1 MNFAGAGAFFRVRRS
16 PTPSPQHTDRK
27 SDPDYT
33 VRLWARV
40 NSLVRQGNCTK
51 YVLASARDKTT
62 MTSQKKIVVLPGD
75 GIGPEIM
82 RAAVN
87 VLKECATEF
96 GYEFHFAEF
105 PFGGCAIDATGEPLP
120 AETLAACRAADAIL
134 LGAVGGP
141 QWDGVPLGKRP
152 ETGLLALRK
161 ALGLYINL
169 RPIDLRAPLYGL
181 SPLRADR
188 ARDVHIDFVRELAGD
203 IYFGKHSVAADPS
216 GERATDE
223 AVYTTA
229 EVERVARYAFARA
242 ESRKGRLASVDKSNV
257 LTTSQLWRRTVSRM
271 AADHPGVKVE
281 HLYVD
286 NAAMQ
291 LVLAPAQFDVILT
304 SNMFGDILTDLGA
317 ALAGSIGLIP
327 SMSIGTGP
335 SLYEPIHGSAPTLAG
350 KDVANPVGMIL
361 SAAMMLRESFGMKRE
376 AEWIESAVDR
386 LFASGVRTP
395 DTVEPGT
402 TKVGCIEFVE
412 RLRRELLGTLERHAQ
427 DA

>member
-1 MNFAGAGAFFRVRRS
+1 VS
-16 PTPSPQHTDRK
+16 W
-27 SDPDYT
+27 
-33 VRLWARV
+33 RLREEQLATARY
-40 NSLVRQGNCTK
+40 K
-51 YVLASARDKTT
+51 T
-62 MTSQKKIVVLPGD
+62 MTHKKKIVLLPGD

-82 RAAVN
+82 RAAVR
-87 VLKECATEF
+87 VLKGCAAEF
-96 GYEFHFAEF
+96 GHEFDFAEF

-120 AETLAACRAADAIL
+120 AETLAACKGADAIL

-141 QWDGVPLGKRP
+141 KWDAVPLAKRP
-152 ETGLLALRK
+152 ESGLLALRK
-161 ALGLYINL
+161 VLGLYINL
-169 RPIDLRAPLYGL
+169 RPIDLHASLIGL

-188 ARDVHIDFVRELAGD
+188 ASDVHIDFVRELAGD
-203 IYFGKHSVAADPS
+203 IYFGKHHVEADPS

-229 EVERVARYAFARA
+229 EVERVAKYAFARA
-242 ESRKGRLASVDKSNV
+242 ESRKGKLASVDKANV
-257 LTTSQLWRRTVSRM
+257 LTTSQLWRRTVTRM
-271 AADHPGVKVE
+271 AADHPNVKVE

-327 SMSIGTGP
+327 SMSCGPGP

-361 SAAMMLRESFGMKRE
+361 SAALMLRESFGMKHE

-386 LFASGVRTP
+386 LFSNGIRTP

-402 TKVGCIEFVE
+402 TKVGCMEFGE
-412 RLRRELLGTLERHAQ
+412 RLMAEMAGASKRQHTGA
-427 DA
+427 

>member
-1 MNFAGAGAFFRVRRS
+1 
-16 PTPSPQHTDRK
+16 
-27 SDPDYT
+27 
-33 VRLWARV
+33 
-40 NSLVRQGNCTK
+40 
-51 YVLASARDKTT
+51 
-62 MTSQKKIVVLPGD
+62 MTIYDHKKIVLLPGD

-82 RAAVN
+82 RAAVL

-96 GYEFHFAEF
+96 GHKFDFAEF
-105 PFGGCAIDATGEPLP
+105 PFGGCAIDLKGEPLP
-120 AETLAACRAADAIL
+120 AETLAACKTADAIL

-141 QWDGVPLGKRP
+141 KWDSVPLAKRP
-152 ETGLLALRK
+152 ESGLLALRK
-161 ALGLYINL
+161 GLGLYINL
-169 RPIDLRAPLYGL
+169 RPIDLHASLYGL

-188 ARDVHIDFVRELAGD
+188 VSDVHIDFIRELAGD
-203 IYFGKHSVAADPS
+203 IYFGKHQVEADPS

-229 EVERVARYAFARA
+229 EVERVAKYAFARA
-242 ESRKGRLASVDKSNV
+242 QARKGRLASVDKANV
-257 LTTSQLWRRTVSRM
+257 LTTSQLWRRTVTRM
-271 AADHPGVKVE
+271 AADHPNVKLE

-304 SNMFGDILTDLGA
+304 SNMFGDILTDLAA

-327 SMSIGTGP
+327 SMSCGPGP

-386 LFASGVRTP
+386 VFASGIRTP

-402 TKVGCIEFVE
+402 TKVGCIEFGE
-412 RLRRELLGTLERHAQ
+412 RLRAELLNSARRQAQ

>member
-1 MNFAGAGAFFRVRRS
+1 MNI
-16 PTPSPQHTDRK
+16 
-27 SDPDYT
+27 
-33 VRLWARV
+33 
-40 NSLVRQGNCTK
+40 
-51 YVLASARDKTT
+51 
-62 MTSQKKIVVLPGD
+62 QKKRIVLIPGD

-82 RAAVN
+82 RAAVQ
-87 VLKECATEF
+87 VLKQCATEF
-96 GYEFHFAEF
+96 SHEFDFVEF
-105 PFGGCAIDATGEPLP
+105 PFGGCAIDAAGEPLP
-120 AETLAACRAADAIL
+120 AETLAACKSADAIL

-141 QWDGVPLGKRP
+141 KWDAVPLAKRP
-152 ETGLLALRK
+152 EAGLLGLRK

-169 RPIDLRAPLYGL
+169 RPIDLRLPLYGL

-203 IYFGKHSVAADPS
+203 IYFGKHDVQPDPS

-229 EVERVARYAFARA
+229 EVERVAKYAFARA
-242 ESRKGRLASVDKSNV
+242 EERKGRLASVDKANV
-257 LTTSQLWRRTVSRM
+257 LTTSQLWRRTVTRM
-271 AADHPGVKVE
+271 SADHPNVKLE

-327 SMSIGTGP
+327 SMSSGPGP

-361 SAAMMLRESFGMKRE
+361 SAAMMLRESFGLNRE

-386 LFASGVRTP
+386 LFTKGIRTP
-395 DTVEPGT
+395 DTVEPNT
-402 TKVGCIEFVE
+402 TKVGCIEFGE
-412 RLRRELLGTLERHAQ
+412 RLLAEMSAASSSRHLRA
-427 DA
+427 

>member
-1 MNFAGAGAFFRVRRS
+1 MTGQTR
-16 PTPSPQHTDRK
+16 TI
-27 SDPDYT
+27 
-33 VRLWARV
+33 
-40 NSLVRQGNCTK
+40 
-51 YVLASARDKTT
+51 VL
-62 MTSQKKIVVLPGD
+62 LPGD

-82 RAAVN
+82 QVAVR
-87 VLKECATEF
+87 VLKECAAEF
-96 GYEFHFAEF
+96 GHELHFAEF
-105 PFGGCAIDATGEPLP
+105 PFGGCAIDSTGEPLP

-134 LGAVGGP
+134 LGAIGGP
-141 QWDGVPLGKRP
+141 KWDSVSLAKRP

-161 ALGLYINL
+161 ALGLNINL
-169 RPIDLRAPLYGL
+169 RPIDLHAPLRGL

-188 ARDVHIDFVRELAGD
+188 ASDVHIDFVRELAGD
-203 IYFGKHSVAADPS
+203 VYFGEHRLEADPS
-216 GERATDE
+216 GERATD
-223 AVYTTA
+223 AGTYTTG
-229 EVERVARYAFARA
+229 EIERVAQYAFARA
-242 ESRKGRLASVDKSNV
+242 KTRKGRVASVDKSNV
-257 LTTSQLWRRTVSRM
+257 LAMSQLWRKTVTRLG
-271 AADHPGVKVE
+271 ANHPDVNLE

-327 SMSIGTGP
+327 SMSCGPGP

-386 LFASGVRTP
+386 LFANGIRTP

-402 TKVGCIEFVE
+402 TKVGCVEFGE
-412 RLRRELLGTLERHAQ
+412 RLCAELSAAMHRPQRANQGS
-427 DA
+427 

>member
-1 MNFAGAGAFFRVRRS
+1 MA
-16 PTPSPQHTDRK
+16 K
-27 SDPDYT
+27 
-33 VRLWARV
+33 
-40 NSLVRQGNCTK
+40 
-51 YVLASARDKTT
+51 
-62 MTSQKKIVVLPGD
+62 QKKIVLLPGD

-82 RAAVN
+82 RAAVR
-87 VLKECATEF
+87 VLKVCAMEF
-96 GYEFHFAEF
+96 GHEFDFAEF
-105 PFGGCAIDATGEPLP
+105 PFGGCAIDATGDPLP
-120 AETLAACRAADAIL
+120 TETLAACKAADAIL

-141 QWDGVPLGKRP
+141 KWDAVPLVKRP
-152 ETGLLALRK
+152 ESGLLGLRK

-169 RPIDLRAPLYGL
+169 RPIDLHSSLIGL

-188 ARDVHIDFVRELAGD
+188 AKDVHIDFVRELAGD
-203 IYFGKHSVAADPS
+203 IYFGKHHVEADPS

-229 EVERVARYAFARA
+229 EVERVAKYAFARA
-242 ESRKGRLASVDKSNV
+242 ESRKGRLASVDKANV
-257 LTTSQLWRRTVSRM
+257 LTTSQLWRRTVTRI
-271 AADHPGVKVE
+271 AAGHPNVKTE

-327 SMSIGTGP
+327 SMSCGPGP

-350 KDVANPVGMIL
+350 KDVANPVGMIF

-376 AEWIESAVDR
+376 AEWIESAVDS
-386 LFASGVRTP
+386 LFAGGIRTP
-395 DTVEPGT
+395 DTEEPGT
-402 TKVGCIEFVE
+402 TKVGCNDFGE
-412 RLRRELLGTLERHAQ
+412 RLQSEMTKASKRQHTGP
-427 DA
+427 

>member
-1 MNFAGAGAFFRVRRS
+1 MA
-16 PTPSPQHTDRK
+16 
-27 SDPDYT
+27 
-33 VRLWARV
+33 L
-40 NSLVRQGNCTK
+40 
-51 YVLASARDKTT
+51 ARDKT
-62 MTSQKKIVVLPGD
+62 MTIQNKKIVLLPGD

-82 RAAVN
+82 RAAVR
-87 VLKECATEF
+87 VLKECAAEF
-96 GYEFHFAEF
+96 GHQFSFAEF

-120 AETLAACRAADAIL
+120 AETLAACKAADAIL
-134 LGAVGGP
+134 LGAIGGP
-141 QWDGVPLGKRP
+141 KWDAVPLAKRP

-169 RPIDLRAPLYGL
+169 RPIDLHAPLRGL

-188 ARDVHIDFVRELAGD
+188 ASDVHIDFVRELAGD
-203 IYFGKHSVAADPS
+203 VYFGEHRLEADPS
-216 GERATDE
+216 GERATD
-223 AVYTTA
+223 AGAYTTG
-229 EVERVARYAFARA
+229 EIERVARYAFARA
-242 ESRKGRLASVDKSNV
+242 ETRKGRLASVDKSNV
-257 LTTSQLWRRTVSRM
+257 LAMSQLWRRTVTRM
-271 AADHPGVKVE
+271 AADHPSVKLE

-327 SMSIGTGP
+327 SMSCGPGP

-361 SAAMMLRESFGMKRE
+361 SATMMLRESFGLKRE

-386 LFASGVRTP
+386 LFASGIRTP

-402 TKVGCIEFVE
+402 TKVGCIEFGE
-412 RLRRELLGTLERHAQ
+412 RLHAEIASASNRPQ
-427 DA
+427 RTSA

>member
-1 MNFAGAGAFFRVRRS
+1 MA
-16 PTPSPQHTDRK
+16 T
-27 SDPDYT
+27 
-33 VRLWARV
+33 
-40 NSLVRQGNCTK
+40 
-51 YVLASARDKTT
+51 ARDKT
-62 MTSQKKIVVLPGD
+62 MTTEKKKIVLLPGD

-82 RAAVN
+82 RAAVH
-87 VLKECATEF
+87 VLKECAAEF
-96 GYEFHFAEF
+96 GHEFHFAEF

-120 AETLAACRAADAIL
+120 AETLAACKAADAIL
-134 LGAVGGP
+134 LGAAGGP
-141 QWDGVPLGKRP
+141 KWDSVPLPKRP
-152 ETGLLALRK
+152 ESGLLGLRK

-188 ARDVHIDFVRELAGD
+188 AKDVHIDFVRELAGD
-203 IYFGKHSVAADPS
+203 IYFGKHNVEADPS
-216 GERATDE
+216 GQRATDE
-223 AVYTTA
+223 AAYTTA
-229 EVERVARYAFARA
+229 EVERVAKYAFARA

-257 LTTSQLWRRTVSRM
+257 LTTSQLWRRTVTRM
-271 AADHPGVKVE
+271 AADHPNVKLE

-327 SMSIGTGP
+327 SMSCGLGP

-386 LFASGVRTP
+386 LFAAGIRTP

-402 TKVGCIEFVE
+402 TKVGCVEFAE
-412 RLRRELLGTLERHAQ
+412 RLCAEMAAASQRQQRVKPGA
-427 DA
+427 

>member
-1 MNFAGAGAFFRVRRS
+1 MAI
-16 PTPSPQHTDRK
+16 
-27 SDPDYT
+27 
-33 VRLWARV
+33 
-40 NSLVRQGNCTK
+40 
-51 YVLASARDKTT
+51 
-62 MTSQKKIVVLPGD
+62 QKKIVLLPGD

-82 RAAVN
+82 QAAVR
-87 VLKECATEF
+87 VLKACVTEF
-96 GYEFHFAEF
+96 GHHFDFAEF

-141 QWDGVPLGKRP
+141 KWDAVPLVKRP
-152 ETGLLALRK
+152 ESGLLALRK
-161 ALGLYINL
+161 TLKLYINL
-169 RPIDLRAPLYGL
+169 RPIDLRLPLFGL

-188 ARDVHIDFVRELAGD
+188 VRDVHIDFVRELAGD
-203 IYFGKHSVAADPS
+203 IYFGKHHVESDPS

-242 ESRKGRLASVDKSNV
+242 ESRKGRLASVDKANV
-257 LTTSQLWRRTVSRM
+257 LATSQLWRRTVTRL
-271 AADHPGVKVE
+271 AADHPNVKLE

-327 SMSIGTGP
+327 SMSCGPGP

-361 SAAMMLRESFGMKRE
+361 SAAMMMRESFGLKLE

-386 LFASGVRTP
+386 VFASGIRTP

-402 TKVGCIEFVE
+402 TKVGCTEFVE
-412 RLRRELLGTLERHAQ
+412 RLQAEMISAVESTQRHRQ
-427 DA
+427 GV

>member
-1 MNFAGAGAFFRVRRS
+1 
-16 PTPSPQHTDRK
+16 
-27 SDPDYT
+27 
-33 VRLWARV
+33 
-40 NSLVRQGNCTK
+40 
-51 YVLASARDKTT
+51 
-62 MTSQKKIVVLPGD
+62 MTGQTRTIVILPGD

-82 RAAVN
+82 RVAVR
-87 VLKECATEF
+87 VLKECGAEF
-96 GYEFHFAEF
+96 GHEFHFAEF
-105 PFGGCAIDATGEPLP
+105 PFGGCAIDEKGEPLP

-134 LGAVGGP
+134 LGAIGGP
-141 QWDGVPLGKRP
+141 KWDTVPLAKRP

-169 RPIDLRAPLYGL
+169 RPIDLRAPLRGL

-188 ARDVHIDFVRELAGD
+188 ASDVHIDFVRELAGD
-203 IYFGKHSVAADPS
+203 VYFGGHRLEPDPS
-216 GERATDE
+216 GERATDSGT
-223 AVYTTA
+223 YTTG
-229 EVERVARYAFARA
+229 EIERVAQYAFARA
-242 ESRKGRLASVDKSNV
+242 ESRKGRVASVDKSNV
-257 LTTSQLWRRTVSRM
+257 LAMSQLWRKTVSRL
-271 AADHPGVKVE
+271 AADHPNVKLD

-327 SMSIGTGP
+327 SMSCGSGS

-361 SAAMMLRESFGMKRE
+361 SGAMMLRESFGMKSE

-402 TKVGCIEFVE
+402 TKVGCVEFGE
-412 RLRRELLGTLERHAQ
+412 WLCTEMAASSHRSRRANPGA
-427 DA
+427 

>member
-1 MNFAGAGAFFRVRRS
+1 MTIQKRI
-16 PTPSPQHTDRK
+16 
-27 SDPDYT
+27 
-33 VRLWARV
+33 
-40 NSLVRQGNCTK
+40 
-51 YVLASARDKTT
+51 VL
-62 MTSQKKIVVLPGD
+62 LPGD

-82 RAAVN
+82 RTAVR
-87 VLKECATEF
+87 VLKECAEEF
-96 GYEFHFAEF
+96 GHAFDFAEF
-105 PFGGCAIDATGEPLP
+105 PFGGCAIDAAGEPLP
-120 AETLAACRAADAIL
+120 AETLAACKAADAIL

-141 QWDGVPLGKRP
+141 RWDAVALGKRP
-152 ETGLLALRK
+152 ESGLLALRK

-169 RPIDLRAPLYGL
+169 RPIDLHASLTSL

-188 ARDVHIDFVRELAGD
+188 AKDVHIDFVRELAGD
-203 IYFGKHSVAADPS
+203 IYFGKHNVETDPS

-229 EVERVARYAFARA
+229 EVERVATYAFARA
-242 ESRKGRLASVDKSNV
+242 ESRKGRLASVDKANV
-257 LTTSQLWRRTVSRM
+257 LSTSQLWRRTVTRM
-271 AADHPGVKVE
+271 AVDHPNVKLE

-291 LVLAPAQFDVILT
+291 LVLAPRQFDVILT

-327 SMSIGTGP
+327 SMSCGPGP
-335 SLYEPIHGSAPTLAG
+335 SVYEPIHGSAPTLAG

-361 SAAMMLRESFGMKRE
+361 SAAMMLRESFSMKRE

-386 LFASGVRTP
+386 VFASGIRTP

-402 TKVGCIEFVE
+402 MKVGCIEFGE
-412 RLRRELLGTLERHAQ
+412 RLQVEMSGAFKRQHTGA
-427 DA
+427 